1 MANKRLSWTVVVGR
15 IGRWLGRFDPTR
27 REVVVANAFLMMLLL
42 VGGYGYKLLEGW
54 TFFDGIYMTFITITT
69 IGFAEVKEMSLA
81 GRTFTIVLALTGIGT
96 VAFIATRT
104 AQIMLSTQNLK
115 QRYFRRMIDQ
125 LSDHFIVCGYGRVG
139 MRIAADLRKQEVPFI
154 VIDRDE
160 DVVETLRMDGIMA
173 LEGDAQEEE
182 TLVEAH
188 IDRAKGVILALPE
201 DSANVFVSLVAREC
215 NPDVFILARTNDHRN
230 RRKMLHAG
238 ANKVVSPVEI
248 GADRMTQV
256 ILRPHVDHF
265 MERLLGTQ
273 RDNLS
278 LEEVTVEAGALL
290 DGTTLAQV
298 KFRSHFDA
306 IVVSIVRPSGELQF
320 NPTGTDEIHANDV
333 LIVLGTPDMIAKLAE
348 EGCSTP

>member
-1 MANKRLSWTVVVGR
+1 MADKRFLRTSVL
-15 IGRWLGRFDPTR
+15 RWLGRLDPTR
-27 REVVVANAFLMMLLL
+27 REVLVANGFLIMILI

-81 GRTFTIVLALTGIGT
+81 GRTFTIAVALTGIGT
-96 VAFIATRT
+96 VAFIAART

-115 QRYFRRMIDQ
+115 QRYFQRMIDQ
-125 LSDHFIVCGYGRVG
+125 LSDHFIVCGHGRVG
-139 MRIAADLRKQEVPFI
+139 MRIAADLRARDVPFI
-154 VIDRDE
+154 VIDRDG
-160 DVVETLRMDGIMA
+160 DVIEELRMNGVMA

-182 TLVEAH
+182 TLLEAH
-188 IDRAKGVILALPE
+188 IDRAKGVILTLPE
-201 DSANVFVSLVAREC
+201 DSANVFASLVAREC
-215 NPDVFILARTNDHRN
+215 NPEVFILARTNDHRN

-265 MERLLGTQ
+265 MERLLGTSS
-273 RDNLS
+273 DNLS
-278 LEEVTVEAGALL
+278 LEEVTVEAGSML

-306 IVVSIVRPSGELQF
+306 IVVSIVHPSGELRF
-320 NPTGTDEIHANDV
+320 NPTGTDEIQANDV

-348 EGCSTP
+348 DGCSTP